1 MTGAV
6 NTNLEAVLKLSLRG
20 PTGTVIEVD
29 ALVDSGYTSS
39 LTLPDATA
47 TALGLTRRTG
57 GRAVLADGSALL
69 FDSYSVE
76 VWWHGFWRRV
86 AASAIGAEILVGM
99 RLLEGSEVRI
109 AVVAGGAVEIVPLG
123 APASAPNGT
132 TQPQ

>member
-6 NTNLEAVLKLSLRG
+6 TAGLEAALKLSLRG
-20 PTGTVIEVD
+20 PSGTVIEVD
-29 ALVDSGYTSS
+29 AIIDSGYTGS
-39 LTLPDATA
+39 LTLPDAVA

-76 VWWHGFWRRV
+76 VWWHRSWRKV
-86 AASAIGAEILVGM
+86 AAPAFGTEILVGM

-123 APASAPNGT
+123 APMAPDNA
-132 TQPQ
+132 TQPP

>member
-6 NTNLEAVLKLSLRG
+6 TAGLEAALKLSLRG
-20 PTGTVIEVD
+20 PSGTVVEVD
-29 ALVDSGYTSS
+29 AIIDTGYTGS
-39 LTLPDATA
+39 LTLSDATA
-47 TALGLTRRTG
+47 SALGLTRRTG

-76 VWWHGFWRRV
+76 VWWHQSWRRV
-86 AASAIGAEILVGM
+86 AASAISAEILVGM

-123 APASAPNGT
+123 AP
-132 TQPQ
+132 QPQ